1 MSLLDLAVQPE
12 TLSSWELK
20 PAELKPVAEW
30 PLPRWADK
38 HLDGEY
44 ELYAQLATKVGE
56 RAGNGVV
63 VFEGKEKASAKA

>member
-1 MSLLDLAVQPE
+1 MSLIDLAAQPQ
-12 TLSSWELK
+12 TVPPS
-20 PAELKPVAEW
+20 ELKPVAEW

-44 ELYAQLATKVGE
+44 ELHAQLATKVGE

>member
-1 MSLLDLAVQPE
+1 MSLIDLAAQPQE
-12 TLSSWELK
+12 V
-20 PAELKPVAEW
+20 PVVR

-44 ELYAQLATKVGE
+44 ELHAQLATKVGE

-63 VFEGKEKASAKA
+63 IFEGKEKASTKA

>member
-1 MSLLDLAVQPE
+1 MSLIDLAAQPE
-12 TLSSWELK
+12 TLPSWELK
-20 PAELKPVAEW
+20 PAELKPAAER

-44 ELYAQLATKVGE
+44 ELHAQLATKVGE

-63 VFEGKEKASAKA
+63 IFEGKEKASTKA